1 VKKKILQAS
10 LLLTILGLAFASA
23 SAVSLGAQ
31 GDLQVEGEVNH
42 PLTLTINEIEAMPQT
57 TVNAALYCYGILVTS
72 GDWTGLQLGL
82 LLETVGYD
90 TNAGS
95 VAFYATDGYTVSI
108 TMETALREDVIIA
121 YEQNGQP
128 LSEGLRLVIPD
139 ANGNLWISMIDRL
152 QVNMEHYETS
162 QSQAESPKIT
172 SPTSPAPQPSATAQP
187 TPSPSPTPEAT
198 PAPAASPSSSP
209 TATPINAETAPAN
222 WITAAVAGVLLA
234 VASASLIIYSK
245 RRRR

>member
-1 VKKKILQAS
+1 VKKKSLQAS

-72 GDWTGLQLGL
+72 GDWTGVQLSL
-82 LLETVGYD
+82 LLETAGYD

-95 VAFYATDGYTVSI
+95 VAFYATDGYIVYI
-108 TMETALREDVIIA
+108 TMSTALREDVIIA

-152 QVNMEHYETS
+152 SVSMEQYETS
-162 QSQAESPKIT
+162 QSTSELPKIALST
-172 SPTSPAPQPSATAQP
+172 PTPQPSPTPQP
-187 TPSPSPTPEAT
+187 TPTTTPQPSPSSMPTTPSPSPK
-198 PAPAASPSSSP
+198 
-209 TATPINAETAPAN
+209 ATPISTETNPAS
-222 WITAAVAGVLLA
+222 WTTATVVGALLA
-234 VASASLIIYSK
+234 VAIASLLIYSK